1 MRLILFFNGWG
12 MDSSVVEKVELPK
25 DTEIKVINFPY
36 KLDNL
41 EEYFTK
47 YEDVF
52 LVGWSFGSYYLTKWV
67 LVNRGIKNFSKVKKI
82 VAING
87 NGEIIG
93 KFGITPKIFEFTLF
107 TLTPESLIKFYKNM
121 EISEEFQNPKKE
133 FKEILEELEYFKN
146 GYTALENIFT
156 EIIIG
161 IRDKIVPASRQKK
174 YCEESGIKYREL
186 DMGHYPFEFI
196 KAWSEVI

>member
-67 LVNRGIKNFSKVKKI
+67 LVNRGIKNFSKVK
-82 VAING
+82 
-87 NGEIIG
+87 
-93 KFGITPKIFEFTLF
+93 
-107 TLTPESLIKFYKNM
+107 
-121 EISEEFQNPKKE
+121 
-133 FKEILEELEYFKN
+133 
-146 GYTALENIFT
+146 
-156 EIIIG
+156 
-161 IRDKIVPASRQKK
+161 R
-174 YCEESGIKYREL
+174 
-186 DMGHYPFEFI
+186 
-196 KAWSEVI
+196 